1 MLWHRSFL
9 YRAITAEIITEY
21 MYGQQYGFFEDEQ
34 TTKGLYDR
42 RFDVLFGMM
51 NLGRFIP
58 FWIPLLLIF
67 LRAQIMAF
75 FGTKQG
81 MASVLAFKG
90 VCVCSTR
97 KTMESS

>member
-1 MLWHRSFL
+1 
-9 YRAITAEIITEY
+9 

-81 MASVLAFKG
+81 MASILAFRN
-90 VCVCSTR
+90 VCLQLVRKAIECS
-97 KTMESS
+97 